1 VEFRILGPLQM
12 LDDGRELPLGPAKE
26 QAVLAALLLH
36 PGSVVSRTQLIDGLW
51 GETPPPSAGKAVNV
65 YVSQVRKTLARNGV
79 EPIVTRPPGYVLTV
93 DSDALDSSRFQRLA
107 AAARERERA
116 GELEAAAA
124 LMQEALGLWR
134 GPALAGIDLEGE
146 GRDDVARLEEL
157 RLGAQLDLID
167 YELALGRHE
176 QLVAELDRLVTQH
189 PLDERLRGQLILA
202 LYRSGR
208 QAEALQAYRQAREAL
223 VDTLGIEPSPALQ
236 RLERGILNHDSALQ
250 TPTGTAATNGVGAL
264 PQTTRRLGSRRRRV
278 LVLATG
284 GTVLIGAAVAAII
297 VMSNSDRGAPLTV
310 TPSSLAMFDRS
321 GRLVASMPTA
331 GVPGALA
338 ASGGS
343 VWLATS
349 SGAFSTV
356 SARTLQTR
364 RVTTPGAVPMQ
375 LVPDGHTLWATDPRQ
390 RMLLA
395 IDPVYGTV
403 VHRIVLPA
411 AKPQPVADVRMAA
424 APGGGVW
431 ITDGGTHLLRYDHR
445 GELVLRRDLHRP
457 LADVATAPRSVWVLS
472 GATATLLERDPRTGA
487 RRGSIRLESHPG
499 IGAPLP
505 VAVAAGAGAL
515 WVLDASPPSVIR
527 VDPRVGAVTTTIPLG
542 IGSDPLSL
550 AAAGNAVWV
559 ADSGDGTLARIDAVD
574 NSLHR
579 TVVGGSPFGVAADRN
594 RVWLTVQPGLVAR
607 TGGVPAPLASGAAAS
622 SHALPPS
629 ICSPVYGEGT
639 PDVLIAADLP
649 LTGRGGDALTLQMS
663 NAIRFV
669 LAGHHYRAGRFA
681 VGYQLC
687 DDSSAQTG
695 SWTTTTC
702 RANAR
707 TIAADADVIGM
718 IGPYNSGC
726 AQVELPLLA
735 HAPSGAL
742 PTVSPST
749 TYVGL
754 THRGVGS
761 APGEPGAYRK
771 GGRPTFVRVVA
782 ADDMQGAA
790 NGMLAKR
797 LGVHRLFLLDDGGA
811 YGKTLAAAVRATAR
825 SLGIRIVGER
835 TRAFGDDKLALARR
849 VAATRPDGVFLGGT
863 IDEDGNTL
871 LEELRAVLGPGAK
884 ILLPDGFMPFPVL
897 LASGIAAEG
906 ATITFPAP
914 APSRLPPA
922 GRRFARAFAR
932 AIGTRPEAFSIAAA
946 QAADVMIGAIARSDG
961 TRASVAQHLLH
972 DPVASGVLGR
982 FRFDRN
988 GDTSNAVVSVF
999 RITRGQP
1006 RLLTVIKPS
1015 AGPASAQQSR
1025 AGSRRIARG

>member
-1 VEFRILGPLQM
+1 VEFRILGPLEV

-36 PGSVVSRTQLIDGLW
+36 PGSVVSRSQLIDRLW
-51 GETPPPSAGKAVNV
+51 GETPPPSAPKAVNV
-65 YVSQVRKTLARNGV
+65 YVSQVRKTLVRNGI
-79 EPIVTRPPGYVLTV
+79 EPIVTRPPGYLLAV
-93 DSDALDSSRFQRLA
+93 DTDALDSTRFQRLA
-107 AAARERERA
+107 ASARERERA

-134 GPALAGIDLEGE
+134 GPALAGLDLEGE
-146 GRDDVARLEEL
+146 GREDVAHLEEQ
-157 RLGAQLDLID
+157 RLSAQLDLID

-176 QLVAELDRLVTQH
+176 QLVAELDRQVTQH

-208 QAEALQAYRQAREAL
+208 QAEALQAYRETRETL

-250 TPTGTAATNGVGAL
+250 TPTGTAARNVVGAL
-264 PQTTRRLGSRRRRV
+264 PQMAGRLGSRRRRIL
-278 LVLATG
+278 LVAAG
-284 GTVLIGAAVAAII
+284 GAVAIGASVAAII
-297 VMSNSDRGAPLTV
+297 VPSNSERGAPLTV
-310 TPSSLAMFDRS
+310 TPNSLATFDRS
-321 GRLVASMPTA
+321 GRLVASTTTP

-338 ASGGS
+338 ATGGS

-364 RVTTPGAVPMQ
+364 RVTTPGAVPTQ
-375 LVPDGHTLWATDPRQ
+375 LVPSGHTLWAIEPRH
-390 RMLLA
+390 RMLLT
-395 IDPVYGTV
+395 IDRVYGTV
-403 VHRIVLPA
+403 VHRIALPA
-411 AKPQPVADVRMAA
+411 AKPQPLADVRMAA

-431 ITDGGTHLLRYDHR
+431 ITDGGTHLLRYDGR

-457 LADVATAPRSVWVLS
+457 LADVATAPRSLWVLS
-472 GATATLLERDPRTGA
+472 GAAAMLLERDPRTGA
-487 RRGSIRLESHPG
+487 PRGSIRLESHPG

-505 VAVAAGAGAL
+505 VALAAGAGAL

-559 ADSGDGTLARIDAVD
+559 ADSGDGTLARIDSVD
-574 NSLHR
+574 NSVHR
-579 TVVGGSPFGVAADRN
+579 TVVGGSPFAVAADRR

-607 TGGVPAPLASGAAAS
+607 TGGVPAPLASGAATS
-622 SHALPPS
+622 LHALPPS
-629 ICSPVYGEGT
+629 ICSPVYGEGK
-639 PDVLIAADLP
+639 PDLLIAADLP
-649 LTGRGGDALTLQMS
+649 LTGLGGSALTLQMS

-726 AQVELPLLA
+726 AQAELPLLA
-735 HAPSGAL
+735 HARPGPV
-742 PTVSPST
+742 PTVSPAT

-754 THRGVGS
+754 THRGPGS
-761 APGEPGAYRK
+761 APGEPGAYRD
-771 GGRPTFVRVVA
+771 GGRPTFARVVA

-797 LGVHRLFLLDDGGA
+797 LGVHRLFLLDDGGV
-811 YGKTLAAAVRATAR
+811 YGKTLAAAVRATAQ
-825 SLGIRIVGER
+825 SLGIRIVGAR
-835 TRAFGDDKLALARR
+835 TWTFGEDKPALARR
-849 VAATRPDGVFLGGT
+849 VAASRPDGVFLGGP
-863 IDEDGNTL
+863 IDADGNAL
-871 LEELRAVLGPGAK
+871 LDELHAVLGPDPQ

-906 ATITFPAP
+906 ATITFPGP
-914 APSRLPPA
+914 ATSRLPPA
-922 GRRFARAFAR
+922 GRRFADAFAR
-932 AIGTRPEAFSIAAA
+932 AIGTQPEAYSIAAA
-946 QAADVMIGAIARSDG
+946 QAAEAMIDAIARSDG

-972 DPVASGVLGR
+972 DTITNGILGS

-988 GDTSNAVVSVF
+988 GDTSNAAVSVF
-999 RITRGQP
+999 RITGGQP

-1015 AGPASAQQSR
+1015 AHPGPSQESR
-1025 AGSRRIARG
+1025 TGKNRIAGG